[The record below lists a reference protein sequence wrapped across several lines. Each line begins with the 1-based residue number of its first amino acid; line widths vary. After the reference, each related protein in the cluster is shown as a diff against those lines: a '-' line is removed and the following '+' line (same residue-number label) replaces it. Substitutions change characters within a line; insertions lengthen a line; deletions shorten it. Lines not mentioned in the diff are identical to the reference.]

1 MVHYFRLFFNIPL
14 AVIFALL
21 LCGNLIGLA
30 SGVPSV
36 IIAGVSVCVA
46 FFYLRRGGSI
56 DYPMLLFLIYLPIEL
71 LLSNPDSR
79 FHSWERMV
87 LFSLMMVSVSPL
99 VQSEYAR
106 RFRLHTLQILIIV
119 IVVASICSFF
129 CYFLGINLMVRNN
142 TNEYMGIAGHFG
154 GIFNHSM
161 KLGPMASLASIFLTY
176 KAFVTKRKWLF
187 ALSSV
192 CACAALFSAS
202 RGSFVALMC
211 GTFFLMYKY
220 SEDRSHLM
228 KIVLTTVVLLA
239 ITYPIWNGAMAG
251 LEQKQAA
258 NVRRGGTLTSRTE
271 KWLNRI
277 SEFESSPLWGV
288 GFSSIDPDTH
298 EYWNKAKGIIEP
310 GTSWLSILSM
320 LGIVGFA
327 LFMVI
332 FRKAY
337 TLVFNSADNRCILLY
352 SFLIFYSIHM
362 MTEGYIFATGNPV
375 CVFFWLLLS
384 CCYDLKYT
392 EEEEYEKKDNLLIL

>member
-1 MVHYFRLFFNIPL
+1 MIHYLRQLFNIPL

-46 FFYLRRGGSI
+46 FFYLRRGVRI

-129 CYFLGINLMVRNN
+129 CYFLGVNLMVRNN
-142 TNEYMGIAGHFG
+142 TNEYVGIAGHFG

-187 ALSSV
+187 VLSSI
-192 CACAALFSAS
+192 CACAVLFSAS
-202 RGSFVALMC
+202 RGSFVALIG
-211 GTFFLMYKY
+211 GTIFLMYKY
-220 SEDRSHLM
+220 SENRNHLI
-228 KIVLTTVVLLA
+228 KIFLTTVVLLA
-239 ITYPIWNGAMAG
+239 ITYPIWSGAMAG
-251 LEQKQAA
+251 LEQKQAG
-258 NVRRGGTLTSRTE
+258 NVRMGGTFTSRTA

-288 GFSSIDPDTH
+288 GFSSIDPDAH

-320 LGIVGFA
+320 LGMVGFT
-327 LFMVI
+327 LFMII
-332 FRKAY
+332 FKKAY
-337 TLVFNSADNRCILLY
+337 TSVLNSTNNHCILLY

-362 MTEGYIFATGNPV
+362 ITEGYIFAAGNPV
-375 CVFFWLLLS
+375 CVFFWLLLA
-384 CCYDLKYT
+384 CCYDTKYIKDK
-392 EEEEYEKKDNLLIL
+392 EYRNEDNLSIL

>member
-21 LCGNLIGLA
+21 LCGNLVGLT

-36 IIAGVSVCVA
+36 ITAGASVCVA
-46 FFYLRRGGSI
+46 FLYLRRGASI

-71 LLSNPDSR
+71 LLSNPDFR
-79 FHSWERMV
+79 FNSWERMIM
-87 LFSLMMVSVSPL
+87 FSMMMVSVSPL

-129 CYFLGINLMVRNN
+129 CYFLGINMMVRNN
-142 TNEYMGIAGHFG
+142 TDEYVGLAGHFG

-176 KAFVTKRKWLF
+176 KAFVTKKKWF
-187 ALSSV
+187 WALSSI
-192 CACAALFSAS
+192 CACAVLFSAS
-202 RGSFVALMC
+202 RGSFVALIG
-211 GTFFLMYKY
+211 GTFSLMYKY
-220 SEDRSHLM
+220 SETKRHLM

-239 ITYPIWNGAMAG
+239 ITYPIWNSAMAG

-258 NVRRGGTLTSRTE
+258 NVSMGGTLTSRTE

-298 EYWNKAKGIIEP
+298 EYWNKEKGVIEP

-320 LGIVGFA
+320 LGIVGFT

-332 FRKAY
+332 FKKAY
-337 TLVFNSADNRCILLY
+337 TLVFNSTDSCCILLY

-362 MTEGYIFATGNPV
+362 ITEGYIFAAGNPV
-375 CVFFWLLLS
+375 CVFFWLLLA
-384 CCYDLKYT
+384 CCYDKKY
-392 EEEEYEKKDNLLIL
+392 IGV